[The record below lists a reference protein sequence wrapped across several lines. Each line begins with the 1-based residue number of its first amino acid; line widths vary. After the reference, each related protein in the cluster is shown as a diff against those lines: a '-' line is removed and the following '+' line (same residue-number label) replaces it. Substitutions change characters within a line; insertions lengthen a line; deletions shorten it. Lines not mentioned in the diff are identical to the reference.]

1 MSVTT
6 ILPINSLHAS
16 DNYLIGSSRDMGYGN
31 VRHTFSTFGSAEKD
45 TYGSVEKD
53 TYGSA
58 EKDTFGK

>member
-16 DNYLIGSSRDMGYGN
+16 DNYGIGSSRDMGYGN
-31 VRHTFSTFGSAEKD
+31 MHRMFSTFGTAEKD
-45 TYGSVEKD
+45 TYGTAEKG

>member
-16 DNYLIGSSRDMGYGN
+16 DNYGIGSSRDMGYGN
-31 VRHTFSTFGSAEKD
+31 IRCTFSTFGTAEKD
-45 TYGSVEKD
+45 TYGTAEKD